1 MAFPKD
7 PHRRLARTGALPHD
21 PSASGVRGRPPGGPL
36 RRPATGARRR
46 RRGKH
51 SRPAGKDARPSRV
64 RGVDL
69 APNGQVALEQ
79 MRLVRYELLIADLQ
93 VPGMDG
99 LTVIHEARRLNADLP
114 VIIITGFSTEASA
127 IGAANLGVS

>member
-1 MAFPKD
+1 
-7 PHRRLARTGALPHD
+7 
-21 PSASGVRGRPPGGPL
+21 
-36 RRPATGARRR
+36 
-46 RRGKH
+46 
-51 SRPAGKDARPSRV
+51 
-64 RGVDL
+64 
-69 APNGQVALEQ
+69 